1 MSKHQYH
8 KTNKVNKILIVLG
21 VEGCGHHGLRAIC
34 FDIFLQQPKYNSGI
48 KNELIFK
55 RNEIIYHPSLTTSNL
70 HNIPRKRKLQ
80 KFFAKCDAD
89 IILRDCSY
97 PYRKFRNINEFG
109 SLLKFYNDLSEFTEV
124 RVLHL
129 KRNIFNTINSH
140 CNWDGGLLNH
150 TKVICEFD
158 NYLTNETSTLR
169 SNNIKVHELNYE
181 DIPTKKG
188 IETISSFLSVSSEV
202 VETSI
207 KLVFKTSQKDF
218 KQLLSKEDVNS
229 MTTILNQYNITSSC

>member
-1 MSKHQYH
+1 MSNHQYN
-8 KTNKVNKILIVLG
+8 KTTKVKKILIILG

-34 FDIFLQQPKYNSGI
+34 LDVFSNSV
-48 KNELIFK
+48 NELNVRK
-55 RNEIIYHPSLTTSNL
+55 SRIIGHPGLTTSESS
-70 HNIPRKRKLQ
+70 KVKL
-80 KFFAKCDAD
+80 KEFFERCDAD
-89 IILRDCSY
+89 IILRDYSY
-97 PYRKFRNINEFG
+97 PYMKFRNVNEFG
-109 SLLKFYNDLSEFTEV
+109 SLLKLYNDLSEFAEV

-140 CNWDGGLLNH
+140 RNWDGGLLKH

-188 IETISSFLSVSSEV
+188 IEPISSFLSVNSEV

-218 KQLLSKEDVNS
+218 KQLLGNQQVNS
-229 MTTILNQYNITSSC
+229 MTTILNHYNIT

>member
-1 MSKHQYH
+1 MSKPQHN
-8 KTNKVNKILIVLG
+8 KITKVNKILIILG

-34 FDIFLQQPKYNSGI
+34 FDIFLQRLKDNSGI
-48 KNELIFK
+48 INEVIFK
-55 RNEIIYHPSLTTSNL
+55 RNEIISHPSLTTSNL
-70 HNIPRKRKLQ
+70 DSNPPKVNLQ

-97 PYRKFRNINEFG
+97 PYRQQRNVNMFG
-109 SLLKFYNDLSEFTEV
+109 SLLKFYKDLSEFTEV

-188 IETISSFLSVSSEV
+188 IETISSFLSVNSEV

-218 KQLLSKEDVNS
+218 KQLLNNQQVNS
-229 MTTILNQYNITSSC
+229 MTTILNHYNIT